1 MEIQLYLK
9 RPDSLTPTG
18 IFARISFEGG
28 RFKYYLPEK
37 IDPLFW
43 NTKTHRAKES
53 RYFPEYPEFN
63 ARLDNSQQM
72 IKTVYRK
79 YLNDNGNKIPSIE
92 VFKDGLDKAFGKT
105 DNRVMS
111 FMEYFRDFTER
122 SERGERI
129 SPKTKSTTCY
139 NTNKG
144 YITTLNHL
152 EVFLKGYK
160 RRVDFETVN
169 LEFYNDYVKHLTSV
183 EKLGVNTIGDHIK
196 RIKTVLGEAKS
207 KGIIVN
213 SAFESGYFTKPE
225 EETDSIYLT
234 AVELSHIEKLDLSG
248 NSKLDRVRD
257 LFLLGC
263 FTGLRYSDFSKLKA
277 GEVIEGYIHTTQ
289 AKTGKPIVIPVHPI
303 VNSIIKKYKGNLPA
317 SISNQKT
324 NEYIKELCGMVPE
337 LKIPISTTYTK
348 GGVKITKTYDKWEL
362 VTTHT
367 ARRSFATNEYLAGTP
382 AITIMAITGHRTE
395 KAFLKYIK
403 LSANEHAKLLK
414 MHWDKRLALKI
425 V

>member
-37 IDPLFW
+37 LDPLFW

-63 ARLDNSQQM
+63 ARLDSSEQM
-72 IKTVYRK
+72 IKTIYRK
-79 YLNDNGNKIPSIE
+79 YVNDNSNKIPTIE
-92 VFKDGLDKAFGKT
+92 VLKDSLDKAFGKT
-105 DNRVMS
+105 DNRVLS

-129 SPKTKSTTCY
+129 SPKTKGVTCY

-144 YITTLNHL
+144 YITTLHHL
-152 EVFLKGYK
+152 EAFLKGYK
-160 RRVDFETVN
+160 RRVNFETVN

-207 KGIIVN
+207 KGIMVN
-213 SAFESGYFTKPE
+213 LAFESDYFTKPE

-234 AVELSHIEKLDLSG
+234 ASELLLIERLDLSS

-277 GEVIEGYIHTTQ
+277 GEVIDGYIHTTQ

-303 VNSIIKKYKGNLPA
+303 VNSIIEKYQGNLPA

-414 MHWDKRLALKI
+414 MHWDKRNALK
-425 V
+425 VV